1 MLSAQV
7 PLIYDE
13 LLDYLVEKATPEE
26 ILAFRASEKAEARA
40 ADLLDRNN
48 AGLLS
53 PEEVLEL
60 QQMLYFDS
68 RISVLKARAVLA
80 VQGNRV

>member
-1 MLSAQV
+1 MVSAQV
-7 PLIYDE
+7 PLVYDE

-48 AGLLS
+48 AGTLS
-53 PEEVLEL
+53 PEEAIEL
-60 QQMLYFDS
+60 QQLLYFDS
-68 RISVLKARAVLA
+68 RISVLKTQAALA
-80 VQGNRV
+80 LKKK